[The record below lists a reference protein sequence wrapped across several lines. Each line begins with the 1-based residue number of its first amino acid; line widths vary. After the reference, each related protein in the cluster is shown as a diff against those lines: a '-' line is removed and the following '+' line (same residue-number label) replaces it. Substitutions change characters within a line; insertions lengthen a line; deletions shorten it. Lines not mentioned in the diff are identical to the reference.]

1 MMEILK
7 IEWHKTWDEPGEGF
21 MELNCDK
28 FFPCIQAKAQKLF
41 PLVRMWCSDEVIAEL
56 EQYLIDKESE
66 TMQFAKEY
74 ARKYS
79 DAVQKVS
86 DLQQM
91 VLSGKY
97 PIGTRLSP
105 DAMDKAKADL
115 KNYKTLKTSYL
126 RTAKS
131 LKADSERYKKNIAA
145 LRKGSD

>member
-1 MMEILK
+1 MEQFTIK
-7 IEWHKTWDEPGEGF
+7 WYKTHDDAGEGF

-28 FFPCIQAKAQKLF
+28 FFPCIQAKASKLF
-41 PLVRMWCSDEVIAEL
+41 PLVGRWCSDEAIAEL

-66 TMQFAKEY
+66 TMQFAKEH

-115 KNYKTLKTSYL
+115 KNYKTLKTSHL
-126 RTAKS
+126 RKAKS
-131 LKADSERYKKNIAA
+131 LKADSERYKKNIVA

>member
-7 IEWHKTWDEPGEGF
+7 IEWHRTWDEPGEGF
-21 MELNCDK
+21 MELKCDA
-28 FFPCIQAKAQKLF
+28 FFPCTQKKAQKLF
-41 PLVRMWCSDEVIAEL
+41 PLVRRWCADEVIAEL
-56 EQYLIDKESE
+56 EQYLNDKESE
-66 TMQFAKEY
+66 TMQLAKDY
-74 ARKYS
+74 AKKYN
-79 DAVQKVS
+79 DAVQMVS

-91 VLSGKY
+91 ILSGKY

-105 DAMDKAKADL
+105 DAMVKAKVDL
-115 KNYKTLKTSYL
+115 KNYNTLKTAYL